1 MMGNFNDDE
10 RYREEESGL
19 VETSWREGLG
29 LLLIDDKLCDL
40 LNDGRVLQS

>member
-10 RYREEESGL
+10 RYSKEKSGL
-19 VETSWREGLG
+19 ETSWREGLG

-40 LNDGRVLQS
+40 LDDGRVLQS

>member
-19 VETSWREGLG
+19 ETSWREGLG
-29 LLLIDDKLCDL
+29 LLLIDDRLCNSLD
-40 LNDGRVLQS
+40 DGRILQS